1 MLFLPNF
8 GPFIVAMIISDWITV
23 KTAVLMASKK
33 AAPAAKTS
41 VTALAFE
48 ANYSDREYNLT
59 WK

>member
-1 MLFLPNF
+1 MLFLPNL

-41 VTALAFE
+41 VTATLLKPTIRIE
-48 ANYSDREYNLT
+48 NT
-59 WK
+59 I